1 MACKA
6 CEACESV
13 RRVKRVRLSII
24 PSMVR
29 SARRIC
35 GRGGK
40 EEEDQ
45 EIWQGGGHNYMLA
58 GPLKWAPCAVPLNSY
73 ETLKLVALLGRD
85 TSGGR

>member
-13 RRVKRVRLSII
+13 RRVKRVKLSII

-40 EEEDQ
+40 EEED
-45 EIWQGGGHNYMLA
+45 
-58 GPLKWAPCAVPLNSY
+58 
-73 ETLKLVALLGRD
+73 
-85 TSGGR
+85 